1 MSQDSIID
9 ILKKN
14 RKKWFSASD
23 FKGKIDCN
31 DVNIVRNVSRI
42 VKYKNVY
49 GIRVKKGKRN
59 KNFIRLI

>member
-14 RKKWFSASD
+14 RKKWFSASSL
-23 FKGKIDCN
+23 KGLTDCN

-42 VKYKNVY
+42 VKFKHVYNVQT
-49 GIRVKKGKRN
+49 KKGKRN
-59 KNFIRLI
+59 KNFIRFI